1 MACSVQPNS
10 LTGRATTMNKYL
22 VKLTPLGKYF
32 FGGDMTFKSG
42 RKKDNDDEKYGSYI
56 IHSFKTPQ
64 QTSLLGMM
72 RFLLLS
78 NDGNAFD
85 VENNRIKNKDKADTL
100 IGEKS
105 FCVSEGH
112 KANNF
117 GKISSIGPCFLY
129 DKKAAKAYFR
139 ILLPDWQIAFADAPV
154 KAVINGAEVELP
166 KIWVEKDGK
175 EEAYTGKDGMDVC
188 YASLDKS
195 PVLKKEEDLFTE
207 DSRIGIAKNEK
218 GKSDSSAFYKQISYR
233 LEKGFCFAFEVETE
247 VDLTK
252 YQNRLVQLGADSSS
266 FLLEVEQNTVGYPQS
281 KNDLQVVLVSD
292 AYIESTEGLK
302 IRFAVT
308 RVRPFRFLHTG
319 NSKNPQNYNTRYNSI
334 RQKRYDLYEAGS
346 VFYFKDKESRDKFC
360 EYLDSFKEFTQIGY
374 NQFAK

>member
-1 MACSVQPNS
+1 MVCSVQPNS

-78 NDGNAFD
+78 NDERAFD
-85 VENNRIKNKDKADTL
+85 VKSNRIKNKAVADTL

-129 DKKAAKAYFR
+129 NTEDKKAYFR
-139 ILLPDWQIAFADAPV
+139 ILSPDWQIAFADAPV

-166 KIWVEKDGK
+166 EIWVNKNGK
-175 EEAYTGKDGMDVC
+175 EEAYTGKDGMDIC
-188 YASLDKS
+188 YAPLDKS
-195 PVLKKEEDLFTE
+195 HVLKEEELFTE
-207 DSRIGIAKNEK
+207 DSRIGIAKNDK
-218 GKSDSSAFYKQISYR
+218 GRSDSSAFYKQISYR
-233 LEKGFCFAFEVETE
+233 LKKGFCFAFEVETE
-247 VDLTK
+247 VNLMG
-252 YQNRLVQLGADSSS
+252 YRNRLVQLGADSSG
-266 FLLEVEQNTVGYPQS
+266 FLLEVEQKEVGYPRMED
-281 KNDLQVVLVSD
+281 DLQVALVSD
-292 AYIESTEGLK
+292 AYIESAEGLG

-308 RVRPFRFLHTG
+308 RIRPFRFLHSG
-319 NSKNPQNYNTRYNSI
+319 NSTESKDYNTKYKSNRNK
-334 RQKRYDLYEAGS
+334 KRYDLYEAGS
-346 VFYFKDKESRDKFC
+346 VFYFKDKDSRDAFC
-360 EYLDSFKEFTQIGY
+360 EYLGSYKEFTQIGY
-374 NQFAK
+374 NQYCR

>member
-1 MACSVQPNS
+1 
-10 LTGRATTMNKYL
+10 MNKYL

-42 RKKDNDDEKYGSYI
+42 RKVGNDDEKYGSYI

-64 QTSLLGMM
+64 QTSLLGMI

-78 NDGNAFD
+78 NNAEAFD
-85 VENNRIKNKDKADTL
+85 VNNNRIKNKDEADAL

-105 FCVSEGH
+105 FCVSVGH
-112 KANNF
+112 EANSF
-117 GKISSIGPCFLY
+117 GQISRIGPCFLY
-129 DKKAAKAYFR
+129 DKKAGEAYFR
-139 ILLPDWQIAFADAPV
+139 ILPPDWRVAFADAPV

-166 KIWVEKDGK
+166 EIWIEKDGK
-175 EEAYTGKDGMDVC
+175 KEAYTGKDGMDIC

-195 PVLKKEEDLFTE
+195 HILKEEDLFKE

-266 FLLEVEQNTVGYPQS
+266 FLLEVEQNKVGYPQS
-281 KNDLQVVLVSD
+281 KNDLQVALVSD

-308 RVRPFRFLHTG
+308 RVRPFRFLHTE
-319 NSKNPQNYNTRYNSI
+319 NSIDPKNYNTRYKSN

>member
-1 MACSVQPNS
+1 MECSEQPKI
-10 LTGRATTMNKYL
+10 LTGRAIAMNKYL

-117 GKISSIGPCFLY
+117 GKIGRIGPCFLY
-129 DKKAAKAYFR
+129 NTDEKKAYFR
-139 ILLPDWQIAFADAPV
+139 ILPPDRRVSFANAPV

-166 KIWVEKDGK
+166 EIWVEKDGK

-195 PVLKKEEDLFTE
+195 PVLKEEDLFTE

-266 FLLEVEQNTVGYPQS
+266 FLLEVEQKEVVYPQL
-281 KNDLQVVLVSD
+281 KDDLQVALVSD
-292 AYIESTEGLK
+292 AYIESAEGLG

-308 RVRPFRFLHTG
+308 RIRPFRFLHTG
-319 NSKNPQNYNTRYNSI
+319 NSTDPKDYNTKYKSN
-334 RQKRYDLYEAGS
+334 RQGRYDLYEAGS

>member
-1 MACSVQPNS
+1 M
-10 LTGRATTMNKYL
+10 TMNKYL

-32 FGGDMTFKSG
+32 FGGDMTFKSD
-42 RKKDNDDEKYGSYI
+42 RKDGNDDEKYASYI

-78 NDGNAFD
+78 NNAEAFD
-85 VENNRIKNKDKADTL
+85 VNNNRIKDKDKADAL

-105 FCVSEGH
+105 FCVSVGH
-112 KANNF
+112 EANNF
-117 GKISSIGPCFLY
+117 GKIGRIGPCFLY
-129 DKKAAKAYFR
+129 DKKAGEAYFR
-139 ILLPDWQIAFADAPV
+139 ILPPDWRVAFTDAPV

-166 KIWVEKDGK
+166 EIWVEKDGK
-175 EEAYTGKDGMDVC
+175 KEAYTGKDGMDIC
-188 YASLDKS
+188 YASSDKS
-195 PVLKKEEDLFTE
+195 HVLKEEGLFTE
-207 DSRIGIAKNEK
+207 DSRIGIDKNEK

-247 VDLTK
+247 VDLTA

-266 FLLEVEQNTVGYPQS
+266 FLLEVEQKKVVYPQL
-281 KNDLQVVLVSD
+281 KDDLQVTLVSD
-292 AYIESTEGLK
+292 AYIESTKDRG
-302 IRFAVT
+302 IRFAIT

>member
-1 MACSVQPNS
+1 M
-10 LTGRATTMNKYL
+10 TMNKYL

-32 FGGDMTFKSG
+32 FGGDMTFKSD
-42 RKKDNDDEKYGSYI
+42 RKEGNDDEKYGSYI

-78 NDGNAFD
+78 NDAEAFD
-85 VENNRIKNKDKADTL
+85 VNSNRIENKDKADAL

-117 GKISSIGPCFLY
+117 GKIGRIGPCFLY
-129 DKKAAKAYFR
+129 DKKAGEAYFR
-139 ILLPDWQIAFADAPV
+139 ILPPDWRVAFTDAPV
-154 KAVINGAEVELP
+154 KACINGAEVELP
-166 KIWVEKDGK
+166 EIWVEKDGK

-195 PVLKKEEDLFTE
+195 HILKEGDLFTE

-247 VDLTK
+247 VSLMD

-266 FLLEVEQNTVGYPQS
+266 FLLEVEQKEVVYPQS
-281 KNDLQVVLVSD
+281 KDDLQVTLVSD
-292 AYIESTEGLK
+292 AYIEPKEGLE

-308 RVRPFRFLHTG
+308 RVRPFRFLHTV
-319 NSKNPQNYNTRYNSI
+319 NSENPQNYNTKYKSN
-334 RQKRYDLYEAGS
+334 RQERYDLYEAGS
-346 VFYFKDKESRDKFC
+346 VFYFKDKSSRDEFC
-360 EYLDSFKEFTQIGY
+360 NHLDSFKEFTQIGY
-374 NQFAK
+374 NQFAT

>member
-78 NDGNAFD
+78 NDTKAFD
-85 VENNRIKNKDKADTL
+85 VKKNQIENKAAADAL

-129 DKKAAKAYFR
+129 NTEDKKAYFR
-139 ILLPDWQIAFADAPV
+139 ILSPDWQIAFADAPV

-166 KIWVEKDGK
+166 EIWVNKNGK
-175 EEAYTGKDGMDVC
+175 KEAYTGKDGMDVC

-195 PVLKKEEDLFTE
+195 HVLKEEDLFTE
-207 DSRIGIAKNEK
+207 DSRIGIARNEK

-233 LEKGFCFAFEVETE
+233 LKKGFCFAFEVETE
-247 VDLTK
+247 VDLTT

-266 FLLEVEQNTVGYPQS
+266 FLLEVERNTVGYPQS
-281 KNDLQVVLVSD
+281 KDNLQVVLVSD
-292 AYIESTEGLK
+292 AYIKSTENLG

-346 VFYFKDKESRDKFC
+346 VFYFKDKDSRDKFC
-360 EYLDSFKEFTQIGY
+360 EYLGSFKEFTQIGY

>member
-1 MACSVQPNS
+1 MVCSVQPNS
-10 LTGRATTMNKYL
+10 LTGRAIAMNKYL

-42 RKKDNDDEKYGSYI
+42 RKDGNDDEKYASYI

-78 NDGNAFD
+78 NDGEAFD
-85 VENNRIKNKDKADTL
+85 VKNNRIKDKAVADTL

-105 FCVSEGH
+105 FCVSDAH
-112 KANNF
+112 KENHF
-117 GKISSIGPCFLY
+117 GKIGRIGPCFLY
-129 DKKAAKAYFR
+129 NTEDKKAYFR
-139 ILLPDWQIAFADAPV
+139 ILPPDRRITFADAPV

-166 KIWVEKDGK
+166 KIRVDKNGK

-195 PVLKKEEDLFTE
+195 HVLKEKDLFTE

-218 GKSDSSAFYKQISYR
+218 GKSDTAAFYKQISYR
-233 LEKGFCFAFEVETE
+233 LKRGFCFAFEVETE
-247 VDLTK
+247 VDLTT

-266 FLLEVEQNTVGYPQS
+266 FLLEVERNTVGYPQS
-281 KNDLQVVLVSD
+281 KDNLQVVLVSD
-292 AYIESTEGLK
+292 AYIKSTENLG

-346 VFYFKDKESRDKFC
+346 VFYFKDKDSRDKFC

>member
-1 MACSVQPNS
+1 MVCSVQPNL
-10 LTGRATTMNKYL
+10 LTGRAIAMNKYL

-32 FGGDMTFKSG
+32 FGGDMTFKSNREEG
-42 RKKDNDDEKYGSYI
+42 NDDEKYGSYI

-78 NDGNAFD
+78 NDAEAFD
-85 VENNRIKNKDKADTL
+85 VNSNRIENKDKADTL

-129 DKKAAKAYFR
+129 NTEDKKAYFR
-139 ILLPDWQIAFADAPV
+139 ILSPDWQIAFADAPV

-166 KIWVEKDGK
+166 DIWVNKNGK

-195 PVLKKEEDLFTE
+195 SVLKEEDLFTE

-247 VDLTK
+247 ANLTTYK
-252 YQNRLVQLGADSSS
+252 NKLVQLGADSSS
-266 FLLEVEQNTVGYPQS
+266 FLLEVEQNTVGYPKS
-281 KNDLQVVLVSD
+281 ENDLQVALVSD
-292 AYIESTEGLK
+292 AYIESTDGLG

-308 RVRPFRFLHTG
+308 RIRPFRFLHAE
-319 NSKNPQNYNTRYNSI
+319 NSENPQDYNTRYKST
-334 RQKRYDLYEAGS
+334 RQKKRYDLYEAGS
-346 VFYFKDKESRDKFC
+346 VFYFKDKDSRDKFC
-360 EYLDSFKEFTQIGY
+360 ENLDSFKEFTQIGY
-374 NQFAK
+374 NQFVK